1 MALDA
6 SKRALAT
13 ASHAPPS
20 TRSYWVVPA
29 WLLAG
34 AYPSTPEGGPERVS
48 ALFGAGIRTFVSL
61 VEEDE
66 RPWGKPFAPYAG
78 DLDAIAGAASAA
90 GNVRAS
96 CIRFPVPDGG
106 IPSVSGMRSILD
118 TIDLSL
124 DAGRPAYVH
133 CFGGMGRT
141 ATAVGCWLMRHGLAS
156 KSDVLEVIARL
167 RQADDERR
175 HRDAPE
181 NDEQRAF
188 VKAWAR
194 GS

>member
-6 SKRALAT
+6 TKRSLAT

-20 TRSYWVVPA
+20 PRSYWVVPA

-34 AYPSTPEGGPERVS
+34 AYPSTPDAGPERTERVS
-48 ALFGAGIRTFVSL
+48 ALFRAGIRTFVNL

-66 RPWGKPFAPYAG
+66 RAWGKPFAPYVG
-78 DLDAIAGAASAA
+78 DLDAIASA
-90 GNVRAS
+90 VLRAS

-124 DAGRPAYVH
+124 EAGRPVYVH

-156 KSDVLEVIARL
+156 KRDVLDVITRL

-175 HRDAPE
+175 DRDAPE
-181 NDEQRAF
+181 NDPQRAF
-188 VKAWAR
+188 VKAWAE